1 MNLIIRRTDRQSYL
15 QRITPRKPKSA
26 WSKRNREIAERL
38 INESSMNE
46 PGLAQVRAAKADG
59 RWDNAYTASEL
70 NVPEDFLAA
79 LEDNPEAKRF
89 FDTLNK
95 SSRYV
100 IAHGLSNAK
109 KTVTRK
115 KRFNK
120 FLNMLLRGAKP

>member
-1 MNLIIRRTDRQSYL
+1 
-15 QRITPRKPKSA
+15 
-26 WSKRNREIAERL
+26 
-38 INESSMNE
+38 
-46 PGLAQVRAAKADG
+46 
-59 RWDNAYTASEL
+59 L

-100 IAHGLSNAK
+100 IAHGLTNAK
-109 KTVTRK
+109 KTVTGK

>member
-1 MNLIIRRTDRQSYL
+1 
-15 QRITPRKPKSA
+15 
-26 WSKRNREIAERL
+26 
-38 INESSMNE
+38 MNE
-46 PGLAQVRAAKADG
+46 PGLEQVRAAKADG
-59 RWDNAYTASEL
+59 RWDNANTASEL

-100 IAHGLSNAK
+100 IAHELTNAK